1 MKSMKKTYYKTD
13 QNNPQVK
20 EYVEAMEKG
29 IAMKTRKVSYGWYDG
44 RPLFS
49 LDEWVSMGLGFGVM
63 GGMLVAII
71 LRYWI

>member
-1 MKSMKKTYYKTD
+1 MKKTYYKTD

-29 IAMKTRKVSYGWYDG
+29 IAMKKRKIEYGHYDG